1 MPLLNTI
8 TTPYAEA
15 FLQVAESRN
24 EVDEVVT
31 QAKSILEIW
40 NTCPEFSDAMS
51 SPVLEVNQK
60 KAALEKLFSSQVTP
74 SFLNL
79 LKLLADRQRIGL
91 LNSVLERLLEIYREQ
106 RNIALATI
114 TSASALDED
123 QQSELL
129 KKVQSIAGT
138 DNLEIDLKVDSELLG
153 GFVVNVGSKVID
165 ASIAGQVRRLGLAL
179 AKVSYFPS
187 DFLPFF
193 LPFIFPNLS

>member
-24 EVDEVVT
+24 EVDEVIT
-31 QAKSILEIW
+31 QAKSLLELW
-40 NTCPEFSDAMS
+40 NDSPEFSDAMS

-60 KAALEKLFSSQVTP
+60 KAALEKLFAKDVSP

-106 RNIALATI
+106 KNIALATI
-114 TSASALDED
+114 TSASVLNEE
-123 QQSELL
+123 QQTELL

-138 DNLEIDLKVDSELLG
+138 DNLEIDLKVDSELIG

-179 AKVSYFPS
+179 AKVS
-187 DFLPFF
+187 
-193 LPFIFPNLS
+193 